1 MVSTPL
7 LFNSLKWASQLK
19 CHLTFD
25 FLLPGYNL
33 INSLLSVCYLQ
44 LNKISFL
51 FLMTSHHQQKSLKLV
66 IVLTSYFRL
75 HPLLSAIF
83 FSLLPIFHYFPA
95 LFPHVVKSVSKF
107 LFYMLILDVVHNLF
121 LFCTVY

>member
-1 MVSTPL
+1 MVSSPL

-33 INSLLSVCYLQ
+33 INSLQPVCYLQ

-51 FLMTSHHQQKSLKLV
+51 LLKTSHHHQKSLKLV
-66 IVLTSYFRL
+66 IILTSYFRL

-83 FSLLPIFHYFPA
+83 FSLLPLFHYSPDP
-95 LFPHVVKSVSKF
+95 FPHAVKSVSKF
-107 LFYMLILDVVHNLF
+107 LFYMLIFDVFHNLF